1 MLAFYVYILKCSD
14 NSYYIG
20 QTDNLER
27 RISEHKFGKY
37 SGYTSSSLPI
47 KVVFAQQF
55 ATRYD
60 ALSAERK
67 LKKWTRVKKE
77 LLISGGWEDLIN
89 RDKK

>member
-1 MLAFYVYILKCSD
+1 M
-14 NSYYIG
+14 
-20 QTDNLER
+20 
-27 RISEHKFGKY
+27 
-37 SGYTSSSLPI
+37 PI

-77 LLISGGWEDLIN
+77 LLISGGWEALIN